1 MLFSFGLNWAAQ
13 ALMAESEGQG
23 LAAVPLCLGS
33 GPYEAAGPGK
43 ELVGWQKE
51 LVQGAGCRLGF
62 RAEASRALAR
72 FFGAMG
78 E

>member
-51 LVQGAGCRLGF
+51 LALGAG
-62 RAEASRALAR
+62 
-72 FFGAMG
+72 
-78 E
+78 